1 MERQCVCGQRITG
14 RNHLCKECLVIYG
27 TNRAEWP
34 EWLKFLVNDID
45 REQKQDKCIDCHE
58 ITFTD
63 LGVY

>member
-1 MERQCVCGQRITG
+1 M
-14 RNHLCKECLVIYG
+14 IYG